1 MITIKTLGHRLTI
14 ITLICCG
21 TTAWADSS
29 YLADR
34 AAAFDL
40 AQKGKPAEAA
50 AEFSRLA
57 ETKIKKEQKDD
68 ALYNAAVAWQKA
80 GQPDKAMELA
90 QKISSPPFST
100 ACEMELLTGNKKWDE
115 LLILSK
121 SEDFKTWP
129 DRLISNAYFNRAR
142 AHRAKGDLNAAEA
155 DFILAGQSTVSSR
168 QKALIAMELGS
179 MYSSQDSQKALDVYA
194 QAINAGSIGWRARRA
209 RALLFIDRKEWP
221 EALEEISLLQQEA
234 SKEPYWTCAGFL
246 LTGQYHQAKGE
257 TAEAIAS
264 FEKAAAEDQA
274 PEYMLKQAQAL
285 KESLKTETPN

>member
-1 MITIKTLGHRLTI
+1 MITIKTLGRRLSI
-14 ITLICCG
+14 ITLLLCA
-21 TTAWADSS
+21 TTVWADSS
-29 YLADR
+29 YLTDR
-34 AAAFDL
+34 VAALDL
-40 AQKGKPAEAA
+40 AQKGKAAEAA

-57 ETKIKKEQKDD
+57 ETKIKKVQKDD

-80 GQPDKAMELA
+80 GQPDKAMEAA
-90 QKISSPPFST
+90 QKISSPPFSI
-100 ACEMELLTGNKKWDE
+100 ACQIELLKENKKWNE
-115 LLILSK
+115 ILTLSA

-129 DRLISNAYFNRAR
+129 DRLIYNAYFNRAR

-194 QAINAGSIGWRARRA
+194 QAINGGSIGWRARRE

-274 PEYMLKQAQAL
+274 PEYWLKQAQAL
-285 KESLKTETPN
+285 KESLKTGNPN